1 MNCLVITL
9 TYLSPSDMC
18 SRLGNVKGEINK
30 DRVYLIEK
38 APTKKMLLK
47 MWLKIE
53 HLRLKRMK
61 R

>member
-9 TYLSPSDMC
+9 TYLSSSDMC

>member
-9 TYLSPSDMC
+9 TYLSSNDMC
-18 SRLGNVKGEINK
+18 SRLGNVKGGIKK

-38 APTKKMLLK
+38 ALTKKMLLK
-47 MWLKIE
+47 VCLKIE

>member
-30 DRVYLIEK
+30 D
-38 APTKKMLLK
+38 
-47 MWLKIE
+47 
-53 HLRLKRMK
+53 
-61 R
+61 

>member
-9 TYLSPSDMC
+9 TYLSSSDMC

-30 DRVYLIEK
+30 DRVYIIEK
-38 APTKKMLLK
+38 ALTKKMLLK
-47 MWLKIE
+47 MCLKIE